1 MSLKEFFE
9 LIGNHPIYV
18 IGYFLFIPICALIA
32 GFMGK
37 NEGHLSPWKYFYST
51 LIYLVAVP
59 GIFAITLNVYKFLFD
74 RGNAL
79 DADIYFQILPILSML
94 ITFLIIRK
102 NVSLDLVPGFQNLT
116 GLLVMIF
123 AVFALMWG
131 LDRTRIFMVAFVN
144 IPFYFVLLIFVVL
157 LLIVKLGWDR
167 LMAPT
172 KTDQ

>member
-1 MSLKEFFE
+1 MTLKEFFE
-9 LIGNHPIYV
+9 LIGDNPTSV
-18 IGYFLFIPICALIA
+18 LGYFLFIPICALIA
-32 GFMGK
+32 GIMGK

-59 GIFAITLNVYKFLFD
+59 GIFSIALNIYKFLFD
-74 RGNAL
+74 RGSAL
-79 DADIYFQILPILSML
+79 DADIYFQILPIISMV

-102 NVSLDLVPGFQNLT
+102 NVSLELIPGFRNLT

-144 IPFYFVLLIFVVL
+144 IPFYFVLLIFVGL
-157 LLIVKLGWDR
+157 LLFVKFGWDR
-167 LMAPT
+167 LMTPS
-172 KTDQ
+172 KTNG